1 MSAVPLER
9 INWSVY
15 CPFPRI
21 RADAEFAFAEKS
33 RKTSVRYSKLRGRV
47 YTSNRYNAAMEVAT
61 LDIGTDDYL
70 VLKHSDH
77 DFQKGGP
84 GKVVLSYP
92 HLRRFVEGLQE
103 ALEMVRDDCFEEVDG
118 QYQLT
123 DKGANEICYIHD
135 MFNGATIAFA
145 PTVFSRQREDLED
158 GQGDLVGEPG
168 MRMYLNGMDMYS
180 DVTLDEYATFVAF
193 YERFD
198 LFATSRAAIQV
209 GMIQMGG
216 IPGLTVAKTSAPQPT
231 RKPAAAVATATGLG
245 MRKKP

>member
-1 MSAVPLER
+1 
-9 INWSVY
+9 
-15 CPFPRI
+15 
-21 RADAEFAFAEKS
+21 
-33 RKTSVRYSKLRGRV
+33 
-47 YTSNRYNAAMEVAT
+47 
-61 LDIGTDDYL
+61 
-70 VLKHSDH
+70 
-77 DFQKGGP
+77 
-84 GKVVLSYP
+84 
-92 HLRRFVEGLQE
+92 
-103 ALEMVRDDCFEEVDG
+103 
-118 QYQLT
+118 
-123 DKGANEICYIHD
+123 

-209 GMIQMGG
+209 AMIQMGG

-231 RKPAAAVATATGLG
+231 RKPATAVAAATGLG